1 MTFSLCRVAFMIF
14 RVASNEI
21 FRPHHARGHIC
32 FGFDRNGYFK
42 GYLNS
47 RPCVFDKL
55 IGLMGLHRVGSLPS
69 RYLATNYLPRRKM
82 QVATLQ
88 GEQLSFEVF
97 PTNTL
102 KELKVMLVARKHRE
116 DPTERK
122 LCRVKVLAGGALL
135 VDDDQTLESAGLMR
149 AGCDVMVIYT
159 RSEVEAAK
167 GEDIHEEDFLHV
179 TIPSHITEIES
190 FAFELCKNVLTVT
203 IPESVTTIHDDAFIQ
218 CYNLTRITLPESL
231 TIIGPGAFSQC
242 KSLESVAVPESVEF
256 IGSHAF
262 AGCKSLKKITLG
274 GSLTMI
280 SDVTFQYC
288 CSLTGIAIPAS
299 VDFIGAAAFQDCNS
313 LENISICG
321 PLTRISRDTFKG
333 CESLEH
339 MVIPALVTVIG
350 QGAFEDCCSL
360 ERVIMPE
367 SLTVIGNKAF
377 KDCTRLMEITILR
390 RVLTIGIGA
399 FIGCTSLRSIYMHT
413 SLGYDAEEAF
423 DEDALAFITLFED
436 DSSGPSQTPFFE
448 WRRKKYIHN
457 APPVWY

>member
-1 MTFSLCRVAFMIF
+1 MIF

-32 FGFDRNGYFK
+32 FGFDRSGYFK

-47 RPCVFDKL
+47 RPCVLDKL

-122 LCRVKVLAGGALL
+122 LCRVKVLAGGALC

-159 RSEVEAAK
+159 RSEVEVAK
-167 GEDIHEEDFLHV
+167 GEDIHEKDFLHV

-190 FAFELCKNVLTVT
+190 FAFELCKHVLTVT
-203 IPESVTTIHDDAFIQ
+203 IPESVTTIHEEAFLR

-231 TIIGPGAFSQC
+231 TTIGSGAFSQC

-280 SDVTFQYC
+280 SAEFD
-288 CSLTGIAIPAS
+288 IA
-299 VDFIGAAAFQDCNS
+299 V
-313 LENISICG
+313 
-321 PLTRISRDTFKG
+321 
-333 CESLEH
+333 H
-339 MVIPALVTVIG
+339 
-350 QGAFEDCCSL
+350 
-360 ERVIMPE
+360 
-367 SLTVIGNKAF
+367 
-377 KDCTRLMEITILR
+377 
-390 RVLTIGIGA
+390 
-399 FIGCTSLRSIYMHT
+399 
-413 SLGYDAEEAF
+413 
-423 DEDALAFITLFED
+423 
-436 DSSGPSQTPFFE
+436 
-448 WRRKKYIHN
+448 
-457 APPVWY
+457 